1 MNGLDNQRDFYIKDK
16 FKQDE
21 QISKKAD
28 DVFNNFLK
36 DIKMQNQTNN
46 LENDNPKVVNFDEAK
61 KKKKSSGKKILSI
74 AASLMVIFLAANVY
88 AATQGY
94 NNIFFIIRNL
104 ITNQQAITSK
114 DEILSDKDITIS
126 YKSIEIAK
134 GIKMQINRLA
144 VANEKA
150 TLYLRVDKT
159 EDALDLT
166 PFTYVVTDED
176 GKELANYE
184 SLDESDA
191 YTEEL
196 ELSNFSNTTNIINL
210 DINDAKGRKVVEFKI
225 DLEKQEIEVLG
236 NEEELKKISEVELKK
251 YLSAFAM
258 LNYEDEFLNT
268 SKVSNKEL
276 VENERKLLVANE
288 LARMNSIKIYTNES
302 YSGNDNEY
310 VLDTKKAN
318 NIVKSFTS
326 LDLASDGLM
335 DLAGVYYFEGEI
347 DGTRRYVYNPNYDGK
362 LTALCLDVKDIMYS
376 QGIYTVTYTYCYPLY
391 DSTGESYED
400 GIEEL
405 PIYEMT
411 ISLML
416 NEDDK
421 YSKYYVSSKL
431 ESEIVENGTP
441 ITQTKNAIEEYSN
454 TLETYLNLKAATEYS
469 PENVITELGLL
480 TYPQLY
486 QLMSDEDNRL
496 VNLDEFYTY
505 TRTNIK
511 YKEFKNKLLEY
522 CTEDL
527 FEKDFEKYKDYNNYL
542 AIPNGG
548 ATGWETEVV
557 SMEIMAESEELI
569 ACNVKITETV
579 ELVPSVRTLEVLFK
593 NVDDNFVV
601 DQVIDPNVPIE
612 EPEIVS
618 IEDSLIGVWGRT
630 YNVDHEEYKELRI
643 EFTDEGTFIEKD
655 LSQEEPEEIE
665 GIYIVTQRDSWD
677 IVTLRYHDGEEK
689 ELLYG
694 LTGEAKENTK
704 LHYSAGQQVFEKIE
718 GGI

>member
-36 DIKMQNQTNN
+36 DIKVQNQ
-46 LENDNPKVVNFDEAK
+46 ENQAVNENPKVVSFDDAK
-61 KKKKSSGKKILSI
+61 KKKKSSGKKILSV

-94 NNIFFIIRNL
+94 NNIFFIIKNL
-104 ITNQQAITSK
+104 IKNESTITSK
-114 DEILSDKDITIS
+114 DDILSDKDITIS

-134 GIKMQINRLA
+134 GIKMQINRLT
-144 VANEKA
+144 VENEKA
-150 TLYLRVDKT
+150 TLFLRVDKT
-159 EDALDLT
+159 KDALDLT
-166 PFTYVVTDED
+166 PFTYVVTDEN
-176 GKELANYE
+176 GKELANCE
-184 SLDESDA
+184 SLDEADS

-196 ELSNFSNTTNIINL
+196 ELSNFSNKTNIINL
-210 DINDAKGRKVVEFKI
+210 DINDAKGRNVVEFKI

-288 LARMNSIKIYTNES
+288 LAKMNSIKLYTDES
-302 YSGNDNEY
+302 YSGIENEF
-310 VLDTKKAN
+310 VLDTTAAN
-318 NIVKSFTS
+318 NIVKSFSS

-335 DLAGVYYFEGEI
+335 DLAGIYYFEGEI
-347 DGTRRYVYNPNYDGK
+347 DGTRRYVYNPNYNGK
-362 LTALCLDVKDIMYS
+362 LTALCLDVKNIMYS

-400 GIEEL
+400 GIEDL

-411 ISLML
+411 ISLTL

-431 ESEIVENGTP
+431 ESEIIENGTP
-441 ITQTKNAIEEYSN
+441 IADTKNKIEEYSN
-454 TLETYLNLKAATEYS
+454 TLEKYLNLKAAKEYA
-469 PENVITELGLL
+469 PEKVIIELGLL
-480 TYPQLY
+480 TYPQVH

-496 VNLDEFYTY
+496 VNLDDTYIY

-522 CTEDL
+522 CTKEL
-527 FEKDFEKYKDYNNYL
+527 LEEDFEIYKDYNNYL

-548 ATGWETEVV
+548 ATGWETEVTNL
-557 SMEIMAESEELI
+557 EILASSEEMI
-569 ACNVKITETV
+569 ACRVKIKETI
-579 ELVPSVRTLEVLFK
+579 ELNPVVKSLEVEFK
-593 NVDDNFVV
+593 NVDDKFVV
-601 DQVIDPNVPIE
+601 DKIIDPNVAIE
-612 EPEIVS
+612 EDKEIVD
-618 IEDSLIGVWGRT
+618 IEEFLIGKWGRT
-630 YNVDHEEYKELRI
+630 FNVDHEEYKEFQI
-643 EFTDEGTFIEKD
+643 EFLENGTFIEKD
-655 LSQEEPEEIE
+655 LLTDGEENVKGVYLVI
-665 GIYIVTQRDSWD
+665 QRNGWD
-677 IVTLRYHDGEEK
+677 IVLLRYIYGEEK
-689 ELLYG
+689 EFLFG
-694 LTGEAKENTK
+694 LTGESKENAK
-704 LHYSAGQQVFEKIE
+704 LHYSAGQQVFEKK
-718 GGI
+718 

>member
-236 NEEELKKISEVELKK
+236 
-251 YLSAFAM
+251 
-258 LNYEDEFLNT
+258 
-268 SKVSNKEL
+268 
-276 VENERKLLVANE
+276 
-288 LARMNSIKIYTNES
+288 
-302 YSGNDNEY
+302 
-310 VLDTKKAN
+310 
-318 NIVKSFTS
+318 
-326 LDLASDGLM
+326 
-335 DLAGVYYFEGEI
+335 
-347 DGTRRYVYNPNYDGK
+347 
-362 LTALCLDVKDIMYS
+362 
-376 QGIYTVTYTYCYPLY
+376 
-391 DSTGESYED
+391 
-400 GIEEL
+400 
-405 PIYEMT
+405 
-411 ISLML
+411 
-416 NEDDK
+416 
-421 YSKYYVSSKL
+421 
-431 ESEIVENGTP
+431 
-441 ITQTKNAIEEYSN
+441 
-454 TLETYLNLKAATEYS
+454 
-469 PENVITELGLL
+469 
-480 TYPQLY
+480 
-486 QLMSDEDNRL
+486 
-496 VNLDEFYTY
+496 
-505 TRTNIK
+505 
-511 YKEFKNKLLEY
+511 
-522 CTEDL
+522 
-527 FEKDFEKYKDYNNYL
+527 
-542 AIPNGG
+542 
-548 ATGWETEVV
+548 
-557 SMEIMAESEELI
+557 
-569 ACNVKITETV
+569 
-579 ELVPSVRTLEVLFK
+579 
-593 NVDDNFVV
+593 
-601 DQVIDPNVPIE
+601 
-612 EPEIVS
+612 
-618 IEDSLIGVWGRT
+618 
-630 YNVDHEEYKELRI
+630 
-643 EFTDEGTFIEKD
+643 
-655 LSQEEPEEIE
+655 
-665 GIYIVTQRDSWD
+665 
-677 IVTLRYHDGEEK
+677 
-689 ELLYG
+689 
-694 LTGEAKENTK
+694 
-704 LHYSAGQQVFEKIE
+704 
-718 GGI
+718 